1 MDFLALILCASL
13 VWVLV
18 QALRFLEKKA
28 STSPSNLPPGPPPL
42 PVIGN
47 LLELGNLPHKSLA
60 KLALTYGPIIKLRLG
75 FITTIV
81 ISSPS
86 VAREI
91 LQAHD
96 ASFSNRMVP
105 DTITAFKQ
113 DALGLPWAPISPLWR
128 NLRRVCNLHIF
139 TNKKLDST
147 QQLRLKKVEEL
158 LAHVK
163 ISAQVGDAVDIGEA
177 AFRTTLNFLSNTI
190 FSLDLADPSS
200 VSAAEFKK
208 IVSRI
213 TVEAGKP
220 NIADYFP
227 VLKKIDPQGSR
238 RRMKMYFGQLLDM
251 FEGLIRKRLQMR
263 TPSDYA
269 RKDDVLDT
277 LIDICED
284 TNEDMEIFQIK
295 HLMLDLFVA
304 GTDTT
309 SNTLE
314 WAMAELLHNPDKLSR
329 AQTELDQV
337 IGKGNLVDESNI
349 ARLPYLQAI
358 VKETF
363 RLHPTVPLLL
373 PRKSG
378 AELEIGGVTV
388 PEGAQVFVNVWAIG
402 RDGTLWEDPNAF
414 MPERF
419 LGSEMDVK
427 GQSFELIPFGGGRR
441 VCPGLPLALRML
453 HMMLGSLL
461 NCFNW
466 KHEGGIEPEDMNMD
480 DKFGLTLQKDQ
491 PLRAVPTLV

>member
-1 MDFLALILCASL
+1 MDFLALILCAFL
-13 VWVLV
+13 PLILV
-18 QALRFLEKKA
+18 QALRFLKKRA
-28 STSPSNLPPGPPPL
+28 STSPFNFPPGPPPL

-47 LLELGNLPHKSLA
+47 LLELGHLPHKSLA
-60 KLALTYGPIIKLRLG
+60 KLARTYGPIIKLRLG
-75 FITTIV
+75 SITTIV

-96 ASFSNRMVP
+96 TYFFESH
-105 DTITAFKQ
+105 DE
-113 DALGLPWAPISPLWR
+113 LGLPWAPISPLWR

-147 QQLRLKKVEEL
+147 QHMRLKKVQEL

-163 ISAQVGDAVDIGEA
+163 TNARVGNAVDIGEA
-177 AFRTTLNFLSNTI
+177 AFRTSLNFLSNTI

-200 VSAAEFKK
+200 VSATEFKK
-208 IVSRI
+208 TVSCI
-213 TVEAGKP
+213 MVEAGKP

-238 RRMKMYFGQLLDM
+238 RRMKMYFGKLLDL
-251 FEGLIRKRLQMR
+251 FEGLIQKRLQMR
-263 TPSDYA
+263 ATSDYA

-284 TNEDMEIFQIK
+284 KNEDMEMFQIK

-309 SNTLE
+309 SSTLE
-314 WAMAELLHNPDKLSR
+314 WAMAELLHSPEKLSK
-329 AQTELDQV
+329 AQAELDQV
-337 IGKGNLVDESNI
+337 IGNGNLVDELDI

-363 RLHPTVPLLL
+363 RF
-373 PRKSG
+373 
-378 AELEIGGVTV
+378 GVTV

-402 RDGTLWEDPNAF
+402 RDGTLWKDPNAF

-419 LGSEMDVK
+419 LGSEIDVK

-441 VCPGLPLALRML
+441 ICPGLPLALRML
-453 HMMLGSLL
+453 HLMLGSLL

-466 KHEGGIEPEDMNMD
+466 KLEGGIEPEDMNMD

-491 PLRAVPTLV
+491 PLRAVPTLM

>member
-1 MDFLALILCASL
+1 MDFLALILCVSL
-13 VWVLV
+13 ALVFV

-28 STSPSNLPPGPPPL
+28 ITSPSNLPPGPPPL

-60 KLALTYGPIIKLRLG
+60 KLARTYGPIIKLRLG
-75 FITTIV
+75 SITTIV
-81 ISSPS
+81 VSSPS

-105 DTITAFKQ
+105 DTITPFKQ
-113 DALGLPWAPISPLWR
+113 DELGLPWAPISPLWR
-128 NLRRVCNLHIF
+128 NLRRVCSLHIF

-147 QQLRLKKVEEL
+147 QHLRLKKVQEL

-163 ISAQVGDAVDIGEA
+163 ISARVGSAVDIGEA
-177 AFRTTLNFLSNTI
+177 AFRTSLNFLSNTI

-200 VSAAEFKK
+200 VSATEFKK
-208 IVSRI
+208 TVSRI
-213 TVEAGKP
+213 MVEAGKP

-238 RRMKMYFGQLLDM
+238 RRMKMYFGQMLDL
-251 FEGLIRKRLQMR
+251 FEGLIQKRLQMR
-263 TPSDYA
+263 AASDYV

-277 LIDICED
+277 LINRCED
-284 TNEDMEIFQIK
+284 KNEDMEIFQIK
-295 HLMLDLFVA
+295 HLMLLLFNQAISELWILFVGHRICFA

-309 SNTLE
+309 SSTLE
-314 WAMAELLHNPDKLSR
+314 WAMAELLNSPEKLSR
-329 AQTELDQV
+329 VQVELDQV
-337 IGKGNLVDESNI
+337 IGNSNLVDESDM
-349 ARLPYLQAI
+349 ACLPYLQAI

-363 RLHPTVPLLL
+363 RLHPPIPLLL

-378 AELEIGGVTV
+378 AELEISGVTV
-388 PEGAQVFVNVWAIG
+388 PEGTQVFINVWAIG
-402 RDGTLWEDPNAF
+402 RDGTLWEDLNAF

-419 LGSEMDVK
+419 LVSQINVK
-427 GQSFELIPFGGGRR
+427 GQSFELIPFGGGWRI
-441 VCPGLPLALRML
+441 CPSLPLALRML

-466 KHEGGIEPEDMNMD
+466 KLEGGIEPV
-480 DKFGLTLQKDQ
+480 T
-491 PLRAVPTLV
+491 

>member
-1 MDFLALILCASL
+1 MDFLALILCACL

-47 LLELGNLPHKSLA
+47 LLELGDLPHKSLA

-163 ISAQVGDAVDIGEA
+163 ISAQVGDAVDI
-177 AFRTTLNFLSNTI
+177 
-190 FSLDLADPSS
+190 DPSS
-200 VSAAEFKK
+200 VSATEFKK

-263 TPSDYA
+263 AASDYA

-284 TNEDMEIFQIK
+284 ENEDMEIFQIK

-329 AQTELDQV
+329 AEMELDQV
-337 IGKGNLVDESNI
+337 IGKGNLIDESNI
-349 ARLPYLQAI
+349 ACLPYLQAI
-358 VKETF
+358 LKETF

-373 PRKSG
+373 PRKSV

-388 PEGAQVFVNVWAIG
+388 RKAHKSSSTYGP
-402 RDGTLWEDPNAF
+402 
-414 MPERF
+414 
-419 LGSEMDVK
+419 
-427 GQSFELIPFGGGRR
+427 
-441 VCPGLPLALRML
+441 
-453 HMMLGSLL
+453 
-461 NCFNW
+461 
-466 KHEGGIEPEDMNMD
+466 
-480 DKFGLTLQKDQ
+480 
-491 PLRAVPTLV
+491 